1 MTMFFTSIFCGS
13 AVHILNGVI
22 ADGEKRLRMLRR
34 AIIFLLAVGFFSCSQ
49 PADDRQEAAESGYW
63 AEEPARV
70 RFIWIEPAHPT
81 SFSNLK
87 AEVEIRGDPKA
98 RLGYQWLKN
107 DEPIPG
113 AIQNTLAKKHFN
125 RGDFISIQV
134 WVVQPGSYKNPVSS
148 DVVMIG
154 NTPPAVE
161 WVVIGP
167 APPTSTSELKA
178 VASGK
183 DMDNDAMTYTYE
195 WIVNG
200 ETVVGPEGPSLLNR
214 YFHRGDEVQVAAT
227 AFDGT
232 DWGQPNTSI
241 PVIIQN
247 SPPMIVS
254 KPPAQLEEGTTYRYA
269 IKAEDVDGDTLSY
282 SLQGKPPEG
291 MVIDPETGIVEWQV
305 VIPEKPVTYEYE
317 VVVMDPEGGK
327 SVQKI
332 TLKNAP

>member
-1 MTMFFTSIFCGS
+1 
-13 AVHILNGVI
+13 V
-22 ADGEKRLRMLRR
+22 
-34 AIIFLLAVGFFSCSQ
+34 
-49 PADDRQEAAESGYW
+49 
-63 AEEPARV
+63 
-70 RFIWIEPAHPT
+70 
-81 SFSNLK
+81 
-87 AEVEIRGDPKA
+87 EVRGDPEA

-125 RGDFISIQV
+125 RGDFISIQI
-134 WVVQPGSYKNPVSS
+134 WVVQPGSNRNPVTS

-161 WVVIGP
+161 WVAIGP
-167 APPTSTSELKA
+167 APPTSTAELKA

-183 DMDNDAMTYTYE
+183 DLDGDAMTYTYE

-200 ETVVGPEGPSLLNR
+200 ETVVGPEGPSLPSR
-214 YFHRGDEVQVAAT
+214 YLRRGDEVQVAAT

-232 DWGQPNTSI
+232 DWGHPNTSI
-241 PVIIQN
+241 EVIIQN

-254 KPPAQLEEGTTYRYA
+254 KPPAQLEEGATYRYE

-291 MVIDPETGIVEWQV
+291 MVIDSKTGVVEWQV
-305 VIPEKPVTYEYE
+305 VIPAEPVTYEYE
-317 VVVMDPEGGK
+317 VVVVDPEGGK

-332 TLKNAP
+332 TLKNSP

>member
-1 MTMFFTSIFCGS
+1 MF
-13 AVHILNGVI
+13 
-22 ADGEKRLRMLRR
+22 RR
-34 AIIFLLAVGFFSCSQ
+34 AIIFFLAMGFVSCGQS
-49 PADDRQEAAESGYW
+49 ASDRQGAAESGYGT
-63 AEEPARV
+63 EEPARV
-70 RFIWIEPAHPT
+70 RSIWIEPAQPT
-81 SFSNLK
+81 SFTNLK
-87 AEVEIRGDPKA
+87 ATVEVRGNQEA

-125 RGDFISIQV
+125 RGDFISLQV
-134 WVVQPGSYKNPVSS
+134 WVIQPGIERNPVTS
-148 DVVMIG
+148 DVIMIG

-161 WVVIGP
+161 WVAIGP
-167 APPTSTSELKA
+167 APPTSTAELKA

-183 DMDNDAMTYTYE
+183 DLDNDPITFGYE

-200 ETVVGPEGPSLLNR
+200 ETVVGPEGPTLSNR
-214 YFHRGDEVQVAAT
+214 FFRRGDEVQVAAT

-241 PVIIQN
+241 EVTIQN

-254 KPPAQLEEGTTYRYA
+254 KPPAQLEEGSTYRYE
-269 IKAEDVDGDTLSY
+269 IKAEDMDGDTLSY
-282 SLQGKPPEG
+282 SLQGDPPKG
-291 MVIDPETGIVEWQV
+291 MVIDSQTGVVEWQV
-305 VIPEKPVTYEYE
+305 VIPAEPVTYEYK
-317 VVVMDPEGGK
+317 VVVVDPEGSK

>member
-1 MTMFFTSIFCGS
+1 MF
-13 AVHILNGVI
+13 
-22 ADGEKRLRMLRR
+22 RR
-34 AIIFLLAVGFFSCSQ
+34 AIILLLTVGFFSCSQ
-49 PADDRQEAAESGYW
+49 PADDRQESAESGYGT
-63 AEEPARV
+63 EETARV
-70 RFIWIEPAHPT
+70 RSIWLEPANPT
-81 SFSNLK
+81 SYSNLK
-87 AEVEIRGDPKA
+87 AEVEVRGDPEA

-134 WVVQPGSYKNPVSS
+134 WVIQPGSNRNPVTS

-161 WVVIGP
+161 WVAIGP
-167 APPTSTSELKA
+167 APPTSTAELKA

-183 DMDNDAMTYTYE
+183 DLDNDAMTYTYE

-200 ETVVGPEGPSLLNR
+200 ETVVGPEGPSLPNR
-214 YFHRGDEVQVAAT
+214 YLRRGDEVKVAAT

-241 PVIIQN
+241 EVIIQN

-254 KPPAQLEEGTTYRYA
+254 KPPAQLEEGATYRYE

-291 MVIDPETGIVEWQV
+291 MVIDSKTGVVEWKV
-305 VIPEKPVTYEYE
+305 VIPAEPVTYKYE
-317 VVVMDPEGGK
+317 VVVVDPEGSK
-327 SVQKI
+327 SIQKI
-332 TLKNAP
+332 TLKNTP

>member
-1 MTMFFTSIFCGS
+1 MF
-13 AVHILNGVI
+13 
-22 ADGEKRLRMLRR
+22 RR
-34 AIIFLLAVGFFSCSQ
+34 AIIILLTVGFFSCSQ
-49 PADDRQEAAESGYW
+49 PADDRQESAESGYG
-63 AEEPARV
+63 AEETARV
-70 RFIWIEPAHPT
+70 RSIWLEPANPT
-81 SFSNLK
+81 SYSNLK
-87 AEVEIRGDPKA
+87 AEVEVRGDPEV
-98 RLGYQWLKN
+98 RLGYQWVKN

-134 WVVQPGSYKNPVSS
+134 WVVQPGSTKIPVTS

-161 WVVIGP
+161 WVAIGP
-167 APPTSTSELKA
+167 APPTSTAKLKA

-183 DMDNDAMTYTYE
+183 DLDGDAMTYTYE

-200 ETVVGPEGPSLLNR
+200 ETVVGPEGPTMANR
-214 YFHRGDEVQVAAT
+214 HFRRGDEVQVAAT

-232 DWGQPNTSI
+232 DWGHPNTSI
-241 PVIIQN
+241 PVVIQN

-254 KPPAQLEEGTTYRYA
+254 KPPAQLEEGATYRYE

-291 MVIDPETGIVEWQV
+291 MVIDSKTGVVEWQV
-305 VIPEKPVTYEYE
+305 VIPAKPVTYEYE
-317 VVVMDPEGGK
+317 VVVVDPEGSK

-332 TLKNAP
+332 TLKNSP

>member
-1 MTMFFTSIFCGS
+1 
-13 AVHILNGVI
+13 
-22 ADGEKRLRMLRR
+22 
-34 AIIFLLAVGFFSCSQ
+34 
-49 PADDRQEAAESGYW
+49 
-63 AEEPARV
+63 
-70 RFIWIEPAHPT
+70 
-81 SFSNLK
+81 
-87 AEVEIRGDPKA
+87 
-98 RLGYQWLKN
+98 
-107 DEPIPG
+107 
-113 AIQNTLAKKHFN
+113 
-125 RGDFISIQV
+125 
-134 WVVQPGSYKNPVSS
+134 
-148 DVVMIG
+148 VVMIG

-161 WVVIGP
+161 WVALGP
-167 APPTSTSELKA
+167 APPTSTAELKA

-183 DMDNDAMTYTYE
+183 DLDGDAITYTYE

-200 ETVVGPEGPSLLNR
+200 ETVVGPEGPSLANR
-214 YFHRGDEVQVAAT
+214 YFRRGDEVQVAAT

-241 PVIIQN
+241 QVTIQN

-254 KPPAQLEEGTTYRYA
+254 KPPAQLEEGATYRYE

>member
-1 MTMFFTSIFCGS
+1 MF
-13 AVHILNGVI
+13 
-22 ADGEKRLRMLRR
+22 RR
-34 AIIFLLAVGFFSCSQ
+34 AIIFLLALGFFSCGQS
-49 PADDRQEAAESGYW
+49 ASDRQEAAESGYG
-63 AEEPARV
+63 AEETARV
-70 RFIWIEPAHPT
+70 RSIWIEPENPT

-87 AEVEIRGDPKA
+87 ATVEVRGNPDA

-113 AIQNTLAKKHFN
+113 AIQDTLAKEHID
-125 RGDFISIQV
+125 RGDFISLQV
-134 WVVQPGSYKNPVSS
+134 WVVQPGSNRNPVTS
-148 DVVMIG
+148 DVILIG

-161 WVVIGP
+161 WVAIGP
-167 APPTSTSELKA
+167 APPTSTAELKA

-183 DMDNDAMTYTYE
+183 DLDGDSMTFAYE

-200 ETVVGPEGPSLLNR
+200 ETVVGPEGPSLSNR
-214 YFHRGDEVQVAAT
+214 YFRRGDEVQVAAR

-241 PVIIQN
+241 EVTIQN

-254 KPPAQLEEGTTYRYA
+254 KPPAQLEEGTTYRYE
-269 IKAEDVDGDTLSY
+269 IKAEDMDGDTLSY

-291 MVIDPETGIVEWQV
+291 MVIDPQTGVVEWQV
-305 VIPEKPVTYEYE
+305 VIPAEPVTYEYE
-317 VVVMDPEGGK
+317 VVVVDPEGGK